1 MGGSL
6 SRLWSFFW
14 TKKEIRI
21 LILGLDNAG
30 KTTLLYRLKIGE
42 VVTTIPTIGFN
53 VESVTYRNLNFNVWD
68 LGGQTSIRPYWR
80 CYYANTAAVIFVID
94 STDIERLGTAADEL
108 AAMLNEEEL
117 RDAALLVF
125 ANKQDQPGA
134 KGAGEISEA
143 LKLGELRDRNWSIV
157 ACSAIDGKGLDE
169 GMDWLVNVPGT
180 FQQFIVSPAEHV
192 TIIPPELDPDTAAP
206 LLCAGIAMYSS
217 IMKTKTR
224 PGDWIAILGAG
235 GGLGHMGIQIAVKKG
250 LKVIAIDSG
259 DKKRELCLS
268 LGATDYFDYKKDD
281 IAVSVTSV
289 TRGLG
294 AHAVIC
300 TANSES
306 AYIHSMQML
315 RRLGVLVCV
324 GIPNEPFRLPS
335 TPLDMIVKGL
345 TIVGNSAGTAKE
357 MEELLTMAVAGDVKA
372 HIECFDFS
380 CINDVL
386 QRLERA
392 EIDGRAVLKI
402 PE

>member
-1 MGGSL
+1 MFQGPFSNSL
-6 SRLWSFFW
+6 SVRPNMSPSSRPSW
-14 TKKEIRI
+14 TPIQQRH
-21 LILGLDNAG
+21 
-30 KTTLLYRLKIGE
+30 
-42 VVTTIPTIGFN
+42 
-53 VESVTYRNLNFNVWD
+53 
-68 LGGQTSIRPYWR
+68 
-80 CYYANTAAVIFVID
+80 CYAVR
-94 STDIERLGTAADEL
+94 SSKSEG
-108 AAMLNEEEL
+108 
-117 RDAALLVF
+117 
-125 ANKQDQPGA
+125 PGV
-134 KGAGEISEA
+134 
-143 LKLGELRDRNWSIV
+143 LTN
-157 ACSAIDGKGLDE
+157 
-169 GMDWLVNVPGT
+169 P
-180 FQQFIVSPAEHV
+180 
-192 TIIPPELDPDTAAP
+192 II
-206 LLCAGIAMYSS
+206 AGIAMYSS

-357 MEELLTMAVAGDVKA
+357 MEELLSMAVAGDVKA